1 MNITNNNEVYTT
13 LDNLNIGMFV
23 NVKSYKALDEKYQ
36 KWIEEKTSEL
46 LKNRTY
52 PEKKLS
58 SILKESIYHVEEQP
72 FFLIN
77 GKGYFLDFFIPEFN
91 VAIELNG
98 DVHRSTLS
106 HAYDWRRDSAFFNIG
121 IKTIRLANREVY
133 LKDFKE
139 RLDVYFNRAVKNQKD
154 STRYYDK
161 PNCVKFE
168 GKRTKFQ
175 VFFDNLL
182 KEINSMPNG
191 SSILIKTKE
200 TYIYRFV
207 NKRYSKND
215 DCENKD
221 RILKIKQAVKDKGMI
236 LKSKFNGN
244 TSNMKG
250 KKKTSIIENNKKVDS
265 ESFDKVVIAASLFD
279 CSNQKTRVRR

>member
-1 MNITNNNEVYTT
+1 MNIIINNEVYTT
-13 LDNLNIGMFV
+13 LDNLNLGMFV
-23 NVKSYKALDEKYQ
+23 NVKSYKNLDEKYQ
-36 KWIEEKTSEL
+36 KWIENKTAEL
-46 LKNRTY
+46 LQKRTF

-58 SILKESIYHVEEQP
+58 SILEDSIFHVEEQP

-77 GKGYFLDFFIPEFN
+77 GKGYFLDFFIPAFN

-98 DVHRSTLS
+98 DVHRSS
-106 HAYDWRRDSAFFNIG
+106 ENHVYDWKRDSAFFNIG
-121 IKTIRLANREVY
+121 IKTIRLTNREVY

-139 RLDVYFNRAVKNQKD
+139 RLDVYFNRAVRNQKD

-175 VFFDNLL
+175 IFFDSLF
-182 KEINSMPNG
+182 KEINSMSNG
-191 SSILIKTKE
+191 SSVLIKTKE

-221 RILKIKQAVKDKGMI
+221 RILRIKQLVKDKKI
-236 LKSKFNGN
+236 TLKSKFTGN
-244 TSNMKG
+244 TSNMRG
-250 KKKTSIIENNKKVDS
+250 KSKSAIIANNKQVDS
-265 ESFDKVVIAASLFD
+265 ESFDKIIIASSLFG
-279 CSNQKTRVRR
+279 